1 MRSQSNTDN
10 LHNLIAGVESTR
22 HVLPT
27 ENIILPDTKQL
38 QSALA
43 KLECNVLLLKPFTK
57 LMVCCLYK
65 ICLYVLVR
73 FPLRFNN
80 LVGKN
85 SAVVCYGGA
94 KKSIFYNSLCIIVL
108 DLPSITFQI
117 CFWF

>member
-1 MRSQSNTDN
+1 MRLQSNTDN

-57 LMVCCLYK
+57 LMVCCLYNK
-65 ICLYVLVR
+65 FHVLVGPR
-73 FPLRFNN
+73 SRFNN
-80 LVGKN
+80 LVGKI
-85 SAVVCYGGA
+85 SAVVCYDNA
-94 KKSIFYNSLCIIVL
+94 KKSIYTFVTNIIQFTV
-108 DLPSITFQI
+108 I
-117 CFWF
+117 